1 MDTITIKQKKYEIIK
16 FSKSGVL
23 TEVPG
28 ILAGA
33 KILTN
38 GFGGNLQ
45 IFDARTRNGIEP
57 LLSVECKEGRQEN
70 EQILI
75 EPRKYEGGIAV
86 TLEGINAEA
95 LIYHKPFDIVQDI
108 HRIMEILEDEYVT
121 PQWVHRYTELLG
133 TAKTDKLYNQ
143 FPTQP
148 KYLYVKS
155 NTGTVTAKFNSQNEP
170 SWSLTTKDQYHLPF
184 SRLYLSWTAQ
194 AGKELVIY
202 LSNKEIKKSTL
213 A

>member
-1 MDTITIKQKKYEIIK
+1 VDTITIKQKKYEIIK

-28 ILAGA
+28 VLAGA

-38 GFGGNLQ
+38 GFGGNLK

-57 LLSVECKEGRQEN
+57 LLIVECKEGRQEN

-86 TLEGINAEA
+86 QLEGINAEA
-95 LIYHKPFDIVQDI
+95 LIYHKPFDIVEDI
-108 HRIMEILEDEYVT
+108 HRILEILEDEHRS
-121 PQWVHRYTELLG
+121 QWVQKYEFLLD
-133 TAKTDKLYNQ
+133 TAKTNLLIDQ

-148 KYLYVKS
+148 KYIYVHTCS
-155 NTGTVTAKFNSQNEP
+155 GTVTLNFNSQNEP
-170 SWSLTTKDQYHLPF
+170 SWTLTVKDQFRIPF
-184 SRLYLSWTAQ
+184 EAIYLTWTAQ
-194 AGKELVIY
+194 ATKELVFY
-202 LSNKEIKKSTL
+202 VSNQEIKHSTL
-213 A
+213 S